1 MSPRILLKH
10 PGWRGKKKS
19 LPLQLKCS
27 CKGQNGKYKHHCIFA
42 LGCHNHQHLLK
53 MARLPALEG
62 SQVWFFVFETVR
74 KQCLPRQLA
83 SQWDCQRKTQLSR
96 ANTDHTIKLHQSGK
110 HLIYNWTFPE
120 TSPWISLSH
129 SSATQPAQ
137 VCSSYIMAAPIPL
150 VHPRG
155 HLWHHRNSHAHRY
168 ITIKD
173 LFLSTWGVSLT
184 TQVKQALGGPGMQ
197 GRTTVPLKF
206 PKATLS
212 QWGTGIGR

>member
-1 MSPRILLKH
+1 MENTNTTAFLLLDATTISTSWKWQ
-10 PGWRGKKKS
+10 GC
-19 LPLQLKCS
+19 QL
-27 CKGQNGKYKHHCIFA
+27 
-42 LGCHNHQHLLK
+42 LRE
-53 MARLPALEG
+53 ARSGFLYSKQSESSVFQG
-62 SQVWFFVFETVR
+62 S
-74 KQCLPRQLA
+74 
-83 SQWDCQRKTQLSR
+83 WDCQRKTQLSR

-212 QWGTGIGR
+212 QWGTGIGRYISSPLASCWGI

>member
-10 PGWRGKKKS
+10 PGWRGEKS

-27 CKGQNGKYKHHCIFA
+27 CKGQNGKYKRQCISA

-83 SQWDCQRKTQLSR
+83 SRWDCQRKTQLSR

-137 VCSSYIMAAPIPL
+137 QSVVATSWLPPSP
-150 VHPRG
+150 
-155 HLWHHRNSHAHRY
+155 W
-168 ITIKD
+168 
-173 LFLSTWGVSLT
+173 STLEVTCGI
-184 TQVKQALGGPGMQ
+184 
-197 GRTTVPLKF
+197 
-206 PKATLS
+206 
-212 QWGTGIGR
+212 TGIPMFTGILPSRTCFSLPEGFL